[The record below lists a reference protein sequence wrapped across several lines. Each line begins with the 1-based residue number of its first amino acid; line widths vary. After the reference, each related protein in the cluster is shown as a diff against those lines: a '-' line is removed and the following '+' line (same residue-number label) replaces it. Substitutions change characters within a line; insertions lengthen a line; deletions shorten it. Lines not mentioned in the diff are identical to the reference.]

1 MTHAKHRGIDAE
13 GGAGC
18 EHPIEERDEHGE
30 ALEREALGAEVAGLD
45 DLLEDVGADEIG
57 EDVCPVG
64 RGRGLFH
71 LLLQPLPLRGVGN
84 VHELNA
90 DAAAVECACL
100 GREFT
105 FGRGRGEGLRREILA
120 QRVERGLQVAPT
132 PEDVEDGIAPIGGLG
147 GGVRFGGGDG
157 GHLRSSD

>member
-1 MTHAKHRGIDAE
+1 
-13 GGAGC
+13 
-18 EHPIEERDEHGE
+18 
-30 ALEREALGAEVAGLD
+30 GLD

-71 LLLQPLPLRGVGN
+71 LLPQPLPLRGVGN

-90 DAAAVECACL
+90 DAAAVERASL
-100 GREFT
+100 GRELAL
-105 FGRGRGEGLRREILA
+105 GQGGGEGLRRQELA
-120 QRVERGLQVAPT
+120 QRVEGGLQVGPT
-132 PEDVEDGIAPIGGLG
+132 PEDVEDGVAPIGGLG

-157 GHLRSSD
+157 GHLRSSDQC